1 MENIRSEHIFVK
13 EEREKWWTSK
23 KEHPTEKQYEYIAR
37 VAPTADC
44 SIRQVTVPE
53 SSGSN
58 VPDAE
63 KRWRYSWHIAM
74 NSNTEGRSFIT
85 EHIRDKKTT

>member
-1 MENIRSEHIFVK
+1 MQKRTQVCIMENIRNEHIFVK

-44 SIRQVTVPE
+44 SI
-53 SSGSN
+53 
-58 VPDAE
+58 
-63 KRWRYSWHIAM
+63 
-74 NSNTEGRSFIT
+74 
-85 EHIRDKKTT
+85 

>member
-1 MENIRSEHIFVK
+1 MENIRREHIFVK

-44 SIRQVTVPE
+44 SI
-53 SSGSN
+53 
-58 VPDAE
+58 
-63 KRWRYSWHIAM
+63 
-74 NSNTEGRSFIT
+74 
-85 EHIRDKKTT
+85 

>member
-44 SIRQVTVPE
+44 SI
-53 SSGSN
+53 
-58 VPDAE
+58 
-63 KRWRYSWHIAM
+63 
-74 NSNTEGRSFIT
+74 
-85 EHIRDKKTT
+85 